1 MTPLRI
7 CLDARLATGVLGGV
21 EQTIIGLAY
30 GLSQLTD
37 GDEEYLFLAYADAHA
52 WLTPYLHGPCRIV
65 LGPPAPQLPRW
76 AKPPKPTLP
85 LIRSLWHQVSPILGQ
100 RSTPLSRSDG
110 TLERTGAI
118 LMHFTAPVAFLTNIP
133 NLYQVHDLQHR
144 HLPQLFT
151 PRERSARELQYRTFC
166 NQAQAISVMTA
177 WGKQDLIQQYAL
189 PPDKVIVV
197 PWAPALMAYLQ
208 PSETDLAATRHKF
221 SVPDKFLFYPA
232 QTWAHKN
239 HIGLLD
245 TLARLRDEQ
254 HLTIPLVCSGTCNE
268 FFPQIER
275 RMRNLGL
282 AGQVMFL
289 GFVSPLELQC
299 LYRLCRGL
307 VFATKF
313 EGFGMPLL
321 EAFLAGVPAACS
333 NVTCLP
339 ELAGDAALLFDPKQP
354 DEMARSIYRLWTDKP
369 LRQTLIERGRRH
381 VARFS
386 WERTACIFRAHY
398 RRLTNRPLTDEDQE
412 LLAASMEK
420 L

>member
-7 CLDARLATGVLGGV
+7 CLDARLTTGILGGV
-21 EQTIIGLAY
+21 EQTIIGLGH

-37 GDEEYLFLAYADAHA
+37 GNEEYLFLAYADAHA
-52 WLTPYLHGPCRIV
+52 WLTPYLGGPCRIV
-65 LGPPAPQLPRW
+65 LGPPAPRLPRW
-76 AKPPKPTLP
+76 TKPLKPILP
-85 LIRSLWHQVSPILGQ
+85 LIHSLWHQVSPILGR
-100 RSTPLSRSDG
+100 RSIPLPRSDG

-118 LMHFTAPVAFLTNIP
+118 LMHFTAPVAFLTNVP
-133 NLYQVHDLQHR
+133 NLYQMFDLQHR

-177 WGKQDLIQQYAL
+177 WGKRDLIQQYGL
-189 PPDKVIVV
+189 PPDKVIVI
-197 PWAPALMAYLQ
+197 PGAPALTAYPQ
-208 PSETDLAATRHKF
+208 PSETDLAATRRKF
-221 SVPDKFLFYPA
+221 LLPDTFLFYPA

-239 HIGLLD
+239 HIGLLVA
-245 TLARLRDEQ
+245 LARLQHEQ
-254 HLTIPLVCSGTCNE
+254 HLTIPLVCCGTCNE

-275 RMRNLGL
+275 QMRDLGL
-282 AGQVMFL
+282 ARKVRFL

-307 VFATKF
+307 VFPTKF

-321 EAFLAGVPAACS
+321 EAFLSGVPAACS

-339 ELAGDAALLFDPKQP
+339 ELAGGAALLFDPNQP
-354 DEMARSIYRLWTDKP
+354 DEMAQSIYRLWTDER
-369 LRQTLIERGRRH
+369 LRQTLIERGRHH

-386 WERTACIFRAHY
+386 WERTARIFRAHY